1 MLGLMRIV
9 VSPYHLTTR
18 EPAAMAALLLAR
30 EVVTLLPAPLDGSG
44 SSSAALAAARR
55 VPTYRAFV
63 ESWAWTQPLWKA
75 GLLTSNIEGD
85 TPAHDMFD
93 VGQKIAA
100 EEALG
105 PLRQFTHEEFYDDER
120 RYLGALAADLL
131 KGGPDPGISVPL
143 AAGLD
148 RFGARHGMTI
158 ARSAPV
164 SLAQRAEATLATQSG
179 SAVVPIFLQAS
190 AQRIMHARE
199 VLADAL
205 ENLWEG
211 PFLEGLRIFSDTFTR
226 RHEELFEGARDDEV
240 RVVEGAVNITLMTL
254 PGDAVLRSSL
264 TALAAM
270 GPRRSYEA
278 RNSENLPARYDH
290 LDQTPIATLVVRPLG
305 AGRS

>member
-44 SSSAALAAARR
+44 SSSSALAAARR

-63 ESWAWTQPLWKA
+63 ESWAWTQPLWQS

-85 TPAHDMFD
+85 SPAHDMFD

-164 SLAQRAEATLATQSG
+164 SLAQKAEATLATQSS
-179 SAVVPIFLQAS
+179 SAVVPILLQAS
-190 AQRIMHARE
+190 AQRILHARE

-205 ENLWEG
+205 ENLWDAQ
-211 PFLEGLRIFSDTFTR
+211 PLDGLRIFADTFAR
-226 RHEELFEGARDDEV
+226 RREEVLEDCRNDEI
-240 RVVEGAVNITLMTL
+240 RVVEGAANITLMTL

-270 GPRRSYEA
+270 GPRRSHEV
-278 RNSENLPARYDH
+278 RNTENLPARYDH

-305 AGRS
+305 LSKR